1 MSIFM
6 HDKKIRFITLQMAVI
21 VVRHF
26 PEDREN
32 FDNFIGKTQWKM
44 KRLNNFQKFDFF
56 QKFVRNHENNYGVW
70 GYPQRRDF

>member
-32 FDNFIGKTQWKM
+32 FDNFIGKTQ
-44 KRLNNFQKFDFF
+44 
-56 QKFVRNHENNYGVW
+56 
-70 GYPQRRDF
+70 